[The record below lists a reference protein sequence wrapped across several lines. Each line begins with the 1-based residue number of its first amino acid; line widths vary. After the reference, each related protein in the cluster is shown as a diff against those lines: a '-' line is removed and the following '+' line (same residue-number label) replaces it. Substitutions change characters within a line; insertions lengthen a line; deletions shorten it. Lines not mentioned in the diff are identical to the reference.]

1 MATIQAN
8 NCPAQAERRDEIRK
22 TLALLLEP
30 GQVAELRILKTT
42 KGTQSGYFDD
52 FDALAAAAAHDGQ
65 APIYITLNPVHRSLL
80 ARQRIGSSRMR
91 TTPAPT
97 ETSSS
102 VVVLRSTLL
111 DAAPRLVAS
120 EMGSSGQS

>member
-80 ARQRIGSSRMR
+80 ARATNRLK
-91 TTPAPT
+91 PYAHH
-97 ETSSS
+97 TSTDRDI
-102 VVVLRSTLL
+102 LKRGCFAIDL
-111 DAAPRLVAS
+111 A
-120 EMGSSGQS
+120 